1 LLALATAALV
11 LCDDPATIMRSDV
24 GSALLM
30 WVLVM
35 WFSPKIAGALDV
47 LLAPEERRA
56 FGGAGRFIVNF
67 LIETAY
73 SIVLCPILWISHTI
87 FLFGLLFNREII
99 WMGQIRDDH
108 AVPLKLALRDLWP
121 HSLVG
126 CAALGLVFASQPWA
140 LPYILLLAGG
150 PALAVPFAV
159 VTAWPT
165 LGSLAA
171 RMGIGRLPEETAT
184 PEDLLELALPAIKSE
199 SPPPLASSV

>member
-1 LLALATAALV
+1 
-11 LCDDPATIMRSDV
+11 
-24 GSALLM
+24 M

-99 WMGQIRDDH
+99 WMGQTRDDH

-121 HSLVG
+121 HTPRGMCRARPCAREPAVG
-126 CAALGLVFASQPWA
+126 TAVHS
-140 LPYILLLAGG
+140 
-150 PALAVPFAV
+150 PACRRPRTWPF
-159 VTAWPT
+159 
-165 LGSLAA
+165 
-171 RMGIGRLPEETAT
+171 RLRW
-184 PEDLLELALPAIKSE
+184 
-199 SPPPLASSV
+199 